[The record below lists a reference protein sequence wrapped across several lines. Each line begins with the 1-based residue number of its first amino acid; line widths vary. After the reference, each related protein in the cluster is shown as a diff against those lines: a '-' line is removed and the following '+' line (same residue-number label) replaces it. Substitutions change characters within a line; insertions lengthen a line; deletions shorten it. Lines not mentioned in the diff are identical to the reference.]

1 MIHNTS
7 EDKMVFIEEYITALK
22 IVKQKWLKMY
32 VLCIILVGKEKKVH
46 DIIVLTK
53 EIVDNLNKK
62 GG

>member
-1 MIHNTS
+1 
-7 EDKMVFIEEYITALK
+7 MVFIEEYITALK